1 MNAGQ
6 RVDISGIYIDDVDLD
21 KPRWDKP
28 YAQGYITVFMSLGRG
43 FFDVTRLRKYGFR
56 GSLKLGTADGSPDPD
71 CPCRVGDTC
80 PCNHWKLTTY
90 TKVSGLK
97 EDVKW
102 AAAEVSVYLD
112 QDRPDTQNAV
122 DTTLVITVRLL
133 PTASLAASVCS
144 YGYS

>member
-1 MNAGQ
+1 MP
-6 RVDISGIYIDDVDLD
+6 VY
-21 KPRWDKP
+21 
-28 YAQGYITVFMSLGRG
+28 
-43 FFDVTRLRKYGFR
+43 
-56 GSLKLGTADGSPDPD
+56 
-71 CPCRVGDTC
+71 
-80 PCNHWKLTTY
+80 HWKLTTY
-90 TKVSGLK
+90 TKFSGLK